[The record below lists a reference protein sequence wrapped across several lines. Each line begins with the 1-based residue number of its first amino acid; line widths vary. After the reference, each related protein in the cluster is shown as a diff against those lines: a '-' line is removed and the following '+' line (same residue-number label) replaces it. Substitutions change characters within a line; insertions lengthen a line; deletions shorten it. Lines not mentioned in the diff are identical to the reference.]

1 MSNEPVQ
8 HRVCYHDRTM
18 PVLLGDRVQLRV
30 FLRRRMGQ
38 VTYVP
43 GISAVN
49 EELEYGGLTWVGI
62 QIDNGPAVGKLVDPT
77 TSSLEKAVRFVGRD
91 TPTHPPIQP
100 GERVFEED

>member
-8 HRVCYHDRTM
+8 RRVCYHDRTT

-30 FLRRRMGQ
+30 FLRSRTGQ

-43 GISAVN
+43 GISAIN

-62 QIDNGPAVGKLVDPT
+62 QVDNGPAVGKLVDPGS
-77 TSSLEKAVRFVGRD
+77 SSLEKGVRFVGRG
-91 TPTHPPIQP
+91 TPTHPPIRP
-100 GERVFEED
+100 SERVFEED